1 MEQVKLIDNPN
12 KDFPQYSQ
20 QLTQYATELFEQLAK
35 DSKIDAG
42 QNKATCSEYYKAKSQ
57 QDKYK
62 KSIST
67 SRVLLIVRCVLC
79 VFVAFICFFA
89 AVIFSGAGRIISI
102 ILIIGSLGGLIG
114 YLIYFNKKKKSNDEF
129 LKKFTETAD
138 KYQEIAS
145 EQRRPLW
152 NRIYPNRADEL
163 IRKVVP
169 LIHIDTNFDI
179 NRYAYMVKKFGLP
192 MSENDKEASV
202 IFSKS
207 GMINGNPFLILR
219 EKFHHDERKTYVGT
233 RTVMVRR
240 SYHDSKGNTH
250 YTSSPEVLTAYHSE
264 IAPFYD
270 YSQVLIFGSEA
281 APDLTFSRQPV
292 LKTDDLS
299 NIKKIIKRNDKL
311 LEKETIKQRNDT
323 DPTTNFQKRS
333 NEEFDSLF
341 FARDRNN
348 EVQFRLRFT
357 PLAQINR
364 LDLIKNSPYGDD
376 FCFFKNKRLNYIL
389 TNHSLNYSVDFDCG
403 GQYIFDFQVRR
414 ERFIQTRSDYFK
426 SFYYQ
431 LAPIFCVPLYQQHKP
446 FEYIYGREYGFA
458 VSPYDHEA
466 RSNRVPASFL
476 LPKGASTDRILK
488 SKYIRSVAEFD
499 LISVESVA
507 YHATPQTILVPKTAS
522 DGNVYNVSVSYY
534 TYSRVSKVTQFAVR
548 KTSLVNKELGVKI
561 AEDEVHQLI
570 SSIDTPGTLIYNND
584 EIIFGVNSG
593 NQGLDNVLKKLSDI
607 LKKGENK

>member
-1 MEQVKLIDNPN
+1 MEQEKLIENPN
-12 KDFPQYSQ
+12 KDFPGYSQ
-20 QLTQYATELFEQLAK
+20 QLTQYSTELFEKLAK
-35 DSKIDAG
+35 ESKVDVG
-42 QNKATCSEYYKAKSQ
+42 QNQITCNEYYKAKTQ

-62 KSIST
+62 KSISS

-79 VFVAFICFFA
+79 ILVVVISFLA
-89 AVIFSGAGRIISI
+89 ALIFEGAGRIISI
-102 ILIIGSLGGLIG
+102 VLIVVSLGVLIG
-114 YLIYFNKKKKSNDEF
+114 YPIYYNKKKKNDDS
-129 LKKFTETAD
+129 LLGKFTEIAD
-138 KYQEIAS
+138 KYQEEAS

-163 IRKVVP
+163 IRKVIP
-169 LIHIDTNFDI
+169 LIHIDLNFDI
-179 NRYAYMVKKFGLP
+179 NRYAYRVKKFGLP
-192 MSENDKEASV
+192 RSEGDKEASV

-207 GMINGNPFLILR
+207 GRINGNPFLILR
-219 EKFHHDERKTYVGT
+219 EKYHHDERKTYVGT

-240 SYHDSKGNTH
+240 SYRDSKGHTH

-270 YSQVLIFGSEA
+270 FSQVLIFGSEA

-292 LKTDDLS
+292 LKKDDLS

-311 LEKETIKQRNDT
+311 LEKESIKQRNDN
-323 DPTTNFQKRS
+323 DPTTNLQKRS

-364 LDLIKNSPYGDD
+364 VDLIKNSPYGDD
-376 FCFFKNKRLNYIL
+376 FCFFKSKRLNYIL
-389 TNHSLNYSVDFDCG
+389 TNHSLDYSVDFDCG
-403 GQYIFDFQVRR
+403 GQYIFDFKVRR
-414 ERFIQTRSDYFK
+414 DRFIQTRSDYFK

-431 LAPIFCVPLYQQHKP
+431 LAPLLCVPLYQQHKP
-446 FEYIYGREYGFA
+446 FEYIYGREYGFS

-466 RSNRVPASFL
+466 MSNRVPASFL
-476 LPKGASTDRILK
+476 RPKGASTDRILK
-488 SKYIRSVAEFD
+488 SKYIRSVADFD
-499 LISVESVA
+499 LISVESVS
-507 YHATPQTILVPKTAS
+507 YHANPQTILIPKTAS

-534 TYSRVSKVTQFAVR
+534 TYSRVSKVTEFAVR

-561 AEDEVHQLI
+561 AEDEIHQLI

-584 EIIFGVNSG
+584 EIIFGVKSG
-593 NQGLDNVLKKLSDI
+593 NQGLDNALKKLSDA